1 MLFSRIT
8 LAVAAAAAVILSAP
22 FVREIR
28 DWLKATF
35 PGRFVVIVA
44 AVVGLTIALAVVVAI
59 RRIRDRRPLRYGAIA
74 AALLLGTGYALA
86 NATGNRE
93 VDAVERFHFI
103 EYGLV
108 TFLFYRA
115 WRPLGDGSVFL
126 LPVLAGLLV
135 GTLEEWLQWFIPGRV
150 GDMRDVFLNGAA
162 IVSGLL
168 FSIGVDPPERFSM
181 ALGRR
186 ALRRVGAFAALVT
199 LVFAL
204 FLAVVHLGYEI
215 RDDEAGTFRSRD
227 DGAGLMAVAQERRE
241 SWKVRPL
248 PLKVNPLSREDQ
260 YMSEGVLHVQERNR
274 QWSAGNARAA
284 WHENLILET
293 YYAPVLDTPSYVS
306 ATGFRWPDAQRADAA
321 QRNAEAERQSPG
333 AYVSQADV
341 SEGRHFIRTWP
352 KARFWTLVGLIV
364 AVMLSP
370 SIVPARR
377 R

>member
-1 MLFSRIT
+1 MV
-8 LAVAAAAAVILSAP
+8 LAIAAAAAVILSAP

-28 DWLKATF
+28 DWLRATF
-35 PGRFVVIVA
+35 PDRFVVIVGS
-44 AVVGLTIALAVVVAI
+44 VVGVTIALAVVVAI
-59 RRIRDRRPLRYGAIA
+59 RRIRDRRALRYGVIA

-115 WRPLGDGSVFL
+115 WRPIGDASMFV

-162 IVSGLL
+162 ILSGLL
-168 FSIGVDPPERFSM
+168 FSIGVDPPERF
-181 ALGRR
+181 AARLGRSSVKGTGR
-186 ALRRVGAFAALVT
+186 FGALVT
-199 LVFAL
+199 LVFAS
-204 FLAVVHLGYEI
+204 FVNVVHLGYEI
-215 RDDEAGTFRSRD
+215 RDDQAGAFRSRD
-227 DGAGLMAVAQERRE
+227 DGPGLLAVAQERQE
-241 SWKVRPL
+241 AWKTRPL

-274 QWSAGNARAA
+274 QWSAGNAGAA
-284 WHENLILET
+284 WHENLILEK

-306 ATGFRWPDAQRADAA
+306 PTGHRWPDAQRADAA
-321 QRNAEAERQSPG
+321 RRNADAERQSTVP
-333 AYVSQADV
+333 YVSKADV

-352 KARFWTLVGLIV
+352 KPRFWTLVGLIV
-364 AVMLSP
+364 AVMLAP
-370 SIVPARR
+370 SVVPAKRA
-377 R
+377 